1 MSKLKDDSIWVTIKY
16 QSMLALILRSY
27 YDEDKSKILEMAT
40 SPKTIPD
47 IVNETKLPKASTYR
61 KVNSLLR
68 DYLLFP
74 VGHVL
79 MKNGK
84 LVTKYVAL
92 FEKMEINTVKNEIS
106 VRAKINKDIPYI
118 IFKMVGERPGSTIEE
133 KIIRKIQH
141 SQNEREMIRRL
152 AKHIEKRG
160 LNKARLTN
168 GDQSKQRSASYK
180 PHVKI

>member
-1 MSKLKDDSIWVTIKY
+1 
-16 QSMLALILRSY
+16 MLTLILRSY
-27 YDEDKSKILEMAT
+27 YDDAKSKILELAIR
-40 SPKTIPD
+40 PKTIPD
-47 IVNETKLPKASTYR
+47 IVYETKLPKTLTYR

-84 LVTKYVAL
+84 LVTKYVSL
-92 FEKMEINTVKNEIS
+92 FEKLEINTVKNEIS
-106 VRAKINKDIPYI
+106 VRAKISKDIPYI
-118 IFKMVGERPGSTIEE
+118 IFKLVGARPGTTIEE

-141 SQNEREMIRRL
+141 SQNEREMIKRL

-160 LNKARLTN
+160 LNTVKLTN
-168 GDQSKQRSASYK
+168 GDQSEKKSASYK
-180 PHVKI
+180 SQVKI